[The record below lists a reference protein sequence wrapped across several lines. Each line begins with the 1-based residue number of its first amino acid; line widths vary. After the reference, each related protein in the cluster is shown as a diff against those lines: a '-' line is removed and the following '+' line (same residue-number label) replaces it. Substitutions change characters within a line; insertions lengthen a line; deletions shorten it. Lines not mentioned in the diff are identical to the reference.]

1 MFKGRQ
7 NVFHFHPHFS
17 MMCQRLSSRPMLF
30 ATDDFRFPSHVP
42 TFQKPS
48 LKPKTT
54 SCDMVYDAWL
64 ASRVIPRRRGA
75 LLVAGAQRPLTHANT
90 KLAYTITKECAYE
103 LLVQLWGLHPFRTT
117 VMMCLNILRGL
128 FPAFRGYSQAMIIDE
143 VSSSYVQFS
152 VSLFLGGFFATGT
165 IAHSVRSF
173 HLEPPVAPNGRGNI
187 KKSAGKSG

>member
-1 MFKGRQ
+1 
-7 NVFHFHPHFS
+7 
-17 MMCQRLSSRPMLF
+17 MLF